1 MFYCFQVRYLSQ
13 AYQDAVES
21 YKEQR
26 RKVSRLK
33 KKITNTKG
41 FKEFKKIIDMRNFT
55 KEKIERLEARS
66 RRLTRR
72 LEQIEP
78 TGWREFLQV

>member
-1 MFYCFQVRYLSQ
+1 MKHWSVEYEDSVRC
-13 AYQDAVES
+13 

-41 FKEFKKIIDMRNFT
+41 FKEFKKVIDLTNFT

-66 RRLTRR
+66 NRLVKRI
-72 LEQIEP
+72 EQIEP
-78 TGWREFLQV
+78 SGWKEFLQVCM